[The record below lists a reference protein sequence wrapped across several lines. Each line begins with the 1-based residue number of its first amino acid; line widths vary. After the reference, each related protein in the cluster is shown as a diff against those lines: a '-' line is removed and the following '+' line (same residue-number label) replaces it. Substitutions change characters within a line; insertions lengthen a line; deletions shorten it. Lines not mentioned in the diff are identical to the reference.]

1 MSVSRR
7 EFFVGA
13 ATVAAASRLP
23 LFAQSA
29 KACPFRLAVIN
40 DEISQDFDHACYVA
54 SKDFGLHWIEIRG
67 MWDKNLTELSDQQI
81 SEAVKILEKYKLRVT
96 DIASPLFKTDWPGA
110 PISKESPHHDQFKA
124 DFDFKHQNDLLKH
137 CIQLSKTFKTERI
150 RCFDF
155 WRLEDPKPYRKAMN
169 EKLREAAEVCAK
181 QNLILMI
188 ENEMACNTG
197 TGEEAVEVL
206 RAIPNRNFM
215 LNWDLANAATFAGNV
230 PYPDAYNKIPKERI
244 AHCHVKNVS
253 RKDGGKFDWQPVG
266 KGVVDWVGQFKAFV
280 RDNYHYGVS
289 LETHWRGAGTPEAST
304 RVSMQ
309 DLKSALITAGI
320 TC

>member
-29 KACPFRLAVIN
+29 KSCPFRLAVIN

-54 SKDFGLHWIEIRG
+54 SKDFGLHWIELRG

-124 DFDFKHQNDLLKH
+124 DFDFKQQDDLLKH
-137 CIQLSKTFKTERI
+137 CIELSKTFKTERI

-253 RKDGGKFDWQPVG
+253 RKDDGKFDWQPVG

-309 DLKSALITAGI
+309 DLKSALTTAGI

>member
-23 LFAQSA
+23 LFAQPA

-54 SKDFGLHWIEIRG
+54 SKDFGLHWIELRG

-124 DFDFKHQNDLLKH
+124 DFDFKQQDDLLKH

-197 TGEEAVEVL
+197 TGEEAIEVL

-230 PYPDAYNKIPKERI
+230 PYPDAYDKIPKERI

-304 RVSMQ
+304 RASMQ
-309 DLKSALITAGI
+309 DLKSALTTAGI